1 MRSSPFLRY
10 FGAVLL
16 LVGGLVHLQ
25 LYFDGYRDFPNENL
39 GRSFLLNAAAS
50 VAVAALLF
58 LRRDTLVRVAGVAI
72 AAGTLVAF
80 VLSRTGDGI
89 FGFTESGL
97 NPSPQASIA
106 LFAEIGAIAVLLAS
120 LAVERPNPSH
130 ERAIRATF
138 APLAAVASVVVAVA
152 LGAAWSRE
160 PQPASAAP
168 SNFGPSA
175 SLASMS
181 ETASDVAIQDFAFGP
196 KELSVAAGTTVT
208 WTNGDGFAHSVISQ
222 DGAVQSEPIAPGGTF
237 TFTFDGPGTYAY
249 FCGIHNSM
257 KASITVT

>member
-1 MRSSPFLRY
+1 VRSSPFLRY

-58 LRRDTLVRVAGVAI
+58 LRRDTLVRLAGVAI

-80 VLSRTGDGI
+80 ALSRTGDGI

-106 LFAEIGAIAVLLAS
+106 LLAEIGAIAVLLAS

-130 ERAIRATF
+130 ERASGGTLAL
-138 APLAAVASVVVAVA
+138 LAAVASVVVAVA
-152 LGAAWSRE
+152 LGAAWSRG

-168 SNFGPSA
+168 SKFDPSGMA
-175 SLASMS
+175 PMS
-181 ETASDVAIQDFAFGP
+181 ETASEVAIQDFAFGP

-208 WTNGDGFAHSVISQ
+208 WTNSDGFAHSVISQ
-222 DGAVQSEPIAPGGTF
+222 DGVVQSEQIAPGGTF

>member
-1 MRSSPFLRY
+1 MRSSTFLRY

-80 VLSRTGDGI
+80 ALSRTGDGI
-89 FGFTESGL
+89 FRFTEYGL

-106 LFAEIGAIAVLLAS
+106 LFAEIGAIAVLLTS
-120 LAVERPNPSH
+120 LAVERPSPSH
-130 ERAIRATF
+130 ERATRATF

-160 PQPASAAP
+160 PQPASA
-168 SNFGPSA
+168 
-175 SLASMS
+175 
-181 ETASDVAIQDFAFGP
+181 
-196 KELSVAAGTTVT
+196 K
-208 WTNGDGFAHSVISQ
+208 
-222 DGAVQSEPIAPGGTF
+222 AVM
-237 TFTFDGPGTYAY
+237 PGT
-249 FCGIHNSM
+249 G
-257 KASITVT
+257 V

>member
-58 LRRDTLVRVAGVAI
+58 LRRDTLVRLAGVAI

-80 VLSRTGDGI
+80 ALSRTGDGI

-106 LFAEIGAIAVLLAS
+106 LLAEIAAIVVLLTS

-130 ERAIRATF
+130 ERATGGTF
-138 APLAAVASVVVAVA
+138 ALLAAVGSVVVAVA

-168 SNFGPSA
+168 SNSVPSGMA
-175 SLASMS
+175 PIS
-181 ETASDVAIQDFAFGP
+181 ETASEVAIQHFAFGP

-208 WTNGDGFAHSVISQ
+208 WANSDGFAHSVISQ
-222 DGAVQSEPIAPGGTF
+222 DGAVQSEPIAPGGTY